1 MTTTRL
7 KTTTRDGI
15 NLRYVELRDGS
26 GVAVAEVTAGWHLR
40 KNA

>member
-1 MTTTRL
+1 MTTAPL

-15 NLRYVELRDGS
+15 KLRYVKLRDGS
-26 GVAVAEVTAGWHLR
+26 GVAFAEVTVGWHLR